1 MLLAHNVNPQ
11 HLSFV
16 VSDCRFHFKDSFLE
30 DDSGPIV
37 TDELARRQKVRYE
50 RSKRKGEAED
60 PDELNLDDSL
70 KGGKWKEQH
79 MHIAAGRHSLS
90 WCEIRL
96 FVCDYYRIAGYLRR
110 GDVIQFPFV
119 TSL

>member
-1 MLLAHNVNPQ
+1 M
-11 HLSFV
+11 
-16 VSDCRFHFKDSFLE
+16 E

-37 TDELARRQKVRYE
+37 RDELARRQKIRHE
-50 RSKRKGEAED
+50 RSKRKHESED

-90 WCEIRL
+90 RFEPLIFDTIFL
-96 FVCDYYRIAGYLRR
+96 NH
-110 GDVIQFPFV
+110 
-119 TSL
+119 